1 MTYPRREKADHLA
14 VSSEAVALIVVVP
27 MTMFG
32 MIVSLTTNVTADIAR
47 ITRTMDGGDMTLR
60 YKQKYLDI

>member
-1 MTYPRREKADHLA
+1 MIYPRREKADHLA
-14 VSSEAVALIVVVP
+14 ASSEAVALIVVVP

-32 MIVSLTTNVTADIAR
+32 MIVSLTTNVTADITR

-60 YKQKYLDI
+60 